1 MKKKGTMPDWL
12 IALLLALAIFVIVLV
27 FILGSYREGVS
38 NFVAQNLL
46 KPLSGGAT

>member
-12 IALLLALAIFVIVLV
+12 IALILALAIFAVVLL

-38 NFVAQNLL
+38 NFVADNIL
-46 KPLSGGAT
+46 KPLSGGP